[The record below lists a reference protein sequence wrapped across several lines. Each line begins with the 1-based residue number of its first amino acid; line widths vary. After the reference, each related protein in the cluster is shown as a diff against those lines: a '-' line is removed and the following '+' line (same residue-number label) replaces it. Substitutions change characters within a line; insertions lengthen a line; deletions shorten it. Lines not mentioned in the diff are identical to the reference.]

1 MFDFLRVAGF
11 ATLALG
17 AAGATG
23 HNLPATPLAV
33 VAPVP
38 AIDTL
43 PPLPDTI
50 PLSEIAPVSPP
61 VEIQSALAAIAPVA
75 PGEVAATS
83 LTALV
88 RRHGSAETADREL
101 ECLAAATYFESKGE
115 PLAGQLAVARVIMNR
130 AESGRFARTLCGV
143 VHQRGQ
149 FSFVRGGSMP
159 PIARGGNQWRTA
171 GAIAH
176 IARNELWTPPA
187 QNALFFHAKRVSPG
201 WRMTRVGAVG
211 NHIFYR

>member
-23 HNLPATPLAV
+23 HKLSATSLVV

-38 AIDTL
+38 AVDALPPVPDTAPL
-43 PPLPDTI
+43 NEVVSLSPPDEVQPVLAVIAPPLP
-50 PLSEIAPVSPP
+50 E
-61 VEIQSALAAIAPVA
+61 
-75 PGEVAATS
+75 EVTATS
-83 LTALV
+83 LSKLV
-88 RRHGSAETADREL
+88 RRHGSAQTIDREQ

-115 PLAGQLAVARVIMNR
+115 PLAGQLAVARVILNR

-149 FSFVRGGSMP
+149 FSFVRGGAMP
-159 PIARGGNQWRTA
+159 AIARGGSQWRTA
-171 GAIAH
+171 VAIAH
-176 IARNELWTPPA
+176 IARNDLWTPPA

-201 WRMTRVGAVG
+201 WRMMRVGAVG